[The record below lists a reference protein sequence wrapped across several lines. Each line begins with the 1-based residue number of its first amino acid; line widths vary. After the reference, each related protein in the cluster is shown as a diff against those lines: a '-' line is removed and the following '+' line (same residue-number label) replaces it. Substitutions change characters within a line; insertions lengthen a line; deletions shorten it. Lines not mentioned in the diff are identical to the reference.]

1 MIQIQKLTSIVTGL
15 TLTLRLINFVIFL
28 RKTFDISHL
37 DSDMRLINAQNARIF
52 TCQLS
57 ADCELS

>member
-15 TLTLRLINFVIFL
+15 TLTLRLINFVIVL

>member
-15 TLTLRLINFVIFL
+15 TLTLRLINFVIVL

-37 DSDMRLINAQNARIF
+37 DNDMRLINAQNARIF

>member
-15 TLTLRLINFVIFL
+15 TLTLRLINFVIVL

-37 DSDMRLINAQNARIF
+37 DSDMRLINAQNTRIF